1 MTAVKLINLSSHF
14 SISSENYILSSCSLT
29 FLFIYVQDFD
39 LSNIGPEAGSTPQ
52 PGHRLSTTYYGNITP
67 PPQKPQPL
75 IQVKLNFSK
84 LMQLLLTRV
93 CD

>member
-14 SISSENYILSSCSLT
+14 SIASEKYIYLRH
-29 FLFIYVQDFD
+29 FVIYVQDFD
-39 LSNIGPEAGSTPQ
+39 LSNIGGPEVGSTQQ

-93 CD
+93 RE

>member
-14 SISSENYILSSCSLT
+14 SIASEKYIYLQH
-29 FLFIYVQDFD
+29 FFIDVQDFD
-39 LSNIGPEAGSTPQ
+39 LSNIGPEAGSTQQ

-93 CD
+93 RE